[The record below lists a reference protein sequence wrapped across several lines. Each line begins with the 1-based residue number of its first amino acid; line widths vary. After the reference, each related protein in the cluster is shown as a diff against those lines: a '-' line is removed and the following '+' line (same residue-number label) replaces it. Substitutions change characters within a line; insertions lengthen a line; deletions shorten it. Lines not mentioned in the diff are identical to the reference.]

1 MIHDGWMLSAVTQAA
16 RTGTLMAL
24 PLLGAALMAGMVI
37 GLVQVAT
44 QLSDMSVAFV
54 PKAFLIVLV
63 LSIGG
68 PWLVSLY
75 IHYVARLYMEIPH
88 WVQHR

>member
-1 MIHDGWMLSAVTQAA
+1 
-16 RTGTLMAL
+16 MAL
-24 PLLGAALMAGMVI
+24 PLLGAALIAGIVI
-37 GLVQVAT
+37 GFVQVAT
-44 QLSDMSVAFV
+44 QLSDMSVGFV

-63 LSIGG
+63 LFIGG

-75 IHYVARLYMEIPH
+75 IHYMAQLYMEIPH

>member
-1 MIHDGWMLSAVTQAA
+1 MVHDGWMLSAVTQAA
-16 RTGTLMAL
+16 RTGALMAL
-24 PLLGAALMAGMVI
+24 PLLGAALIAGIVI
-37 GLVQVAT
+37 GFVQVAT
-44 QLSDMSVAFV
+44 QLSDMSVGFV

-63 LSIGG
+63 LFIGG

-75 IHYVARLYMEIPH
+75 IHYMAQLYMEIPH

>member
-1 MIHDGWMLSAVTQAA
+1 MLSAVTQAA
-16 RTGTLMAL
+16 RTGALMAL
-24 PLLGAALMAGMVI
+24 PLLGAALIAGIVI
-37 GLVQVAT
+37 GFVQVAT
-44 QLSDMSVAFV
+44 QLSDMSVGFV

-63 LSIGG
+63 LFIGG

-75 IHYVARLYMEIPH
+75 IHYMAQLYMEIPH

>member
-16 RTGTLMAL
+16 RTGVLMAL
-24 PLLGAALMAGMVI
+24 PLLGAALFAGIVI
-37 GLVQVAT
+37 GFIQVAT

-54 PKAFLIVLV
+54 PKAFLIVFV
-63 LSIGG
+63 LFISGS
-68 PWLVSLY
+68 WLVSIYSHY
-75 IHYVARLYMEIPH
+75 IASIYMEIPH